1 MYEELLIENKSQKTK
16 HPLIFRANEKSL
28 DPEIL
33 WPILQQLKN
42 SFKKEKEE
50 IESLQLLKK
59 LIPEWEVK
67 VEI

>member
-1 MYEELLIENKSQKTK
+1 M
-16 HPLIFRANEKSL
+16 ANFATIKNH
-28 DPEIL
+28 
-33 WPILQQLKN
+33 LKR
-42 SFKKEKEE
+42 KEE